1 MPIPGRNCR
10 QGPGARVDAHAFG
23 LVTQPGRRGGGAVL
37 AQNPAQGSER
47 FSLGDALLHNGV
59 EHLPV
64 QLPRG
69 AEAEPRIL
77 PPRLLNTRRKSLK
90 RRQRAKLL
98 CRVVQTQPVRHFLR
112 QRLKIGSRLHLLIC
126 GTIRNPDAN
135 THRAHQHTKQGRER
149 LGKLGWLRQTFG
161 VQHRRELVKR
171 RASRHPDS
179 LGTIRAA
186 QRTIR
191 KILSAAAQRTQSLRQ
206 LHRNMRLNHNLARLG
221 SQGTGKGRSGG
232 GESTNL
238 NARLAKNGRLL
249 KNIRKRRRIGYT
261 SCRQRMPD
269 APCTRCRAATGGR
282 TAGV

>member
-1 MPIPGRNCR
+1 M
-10 QGPGARVDAHAFG
+10 
-23 LVTQPGRRGGGAVL
+23 
-37 AQNPAQGSER
+37 
-47 FSLGDALLHNGV
+47 
-59 EHLPV
+59 
-64 QLPRG
+64 
-69 AEAEPRIL
+69 
-77 PPRLLNTRRKSLK
+77 
-90 RRQRAKLL
+90 
-98 CRVVQTQPVRHFLR
+98 QTQPVRHFLR
-112 QRLKIGSRLHLLIC
+112 QRLKIGSRLHLLIRS
-126 GTIRNPDAN
+126 TIRNPDAN
-135 THRAHQHTKQGRER
+135 MHRAHQHTMQGGER
-149 LGKLGWLRQTFG
+149 LGKLGWLCQMFG

-191 KILSAAAQRTQSLRQ
+191 KILSTAAQRTQSLRQ

-261 SCRQRMPD
+261 SCRQRMPG
-269 APCTRCRAATGGR
+269 APCARYRAATGECTTRGR
-282 TAGV
+282 AAGV

>member
-1 MPIPGRNCR
+1 M
-10 QGPGARVDAHAFG
+10 
-23 LVTQPGRRGGGAVL
+23 QP
-37 AQNPAQGSER
+37 
-47 FSLGDALLHNGV
+47 
-59 EHLPV
+59 
-64 QLPRG
+64 
-69 AEAEPRIL
+69 
-77 PPRLLNTRRKSLK
+77 
-90 RRQRAKLL
+90 
-98 CRVVQTQPVRHFLR
+98 QPVRHFLR

-135 THRAHQHTKQGRER
+135 THRAHQQAMQGGES
-149 LGKLGWLRQTFG
+149 LGAGGHLLGWLRQTFG

-191 KILSAAAQRTQSLRQ
+191 KILSTAAQRTQSLRQ

-221 SQGTGKGRSGG
+221 SQSAGKGRSGG

-249 KNIRKRRRIGYT
+249 KNIRKRWRIGHT